1 MKKFLLVLVLVA
13 AAAGFVTAQEIEFG
27 KLPPGKWLDPNY
39 DAVWE
44 VTSSNIR
51 ILDINGKVLFEFR
64 GKTNK
69 NFSVGTSSQG
79 PYATFSTEETGKTY
93 KFTKPVTNKNVILE
107 IDRPGQPHYM
117 VDMKPFP

>member
-1 MKKFLLVLVLVA
+1 MKKIIVATLVLIAVA
-13 AAAGFVTAQEIEFG
+13 GIGFAQEIEFS
-27 KLPPGKWLDPNY
+27 KLPPGQWLDPNY

-44 VTSSNIR
+44 VTPTNIR
-51 ILDINGKVLFEFR
+51 ILDLDGNVVWEFR

-69 NFSVGTSSQG
+69 NFEVGTGASG
-79 PYATFSTEETGKTY
+79 PFVSFSTEESGKAY

-107 IDRPGQPHYM
+107 IDRPGKPHYM